1 MAEYRVFTR
10 SWWKENP
17 AYPNGL
23 EPHAGPKRYK
33 RVVFE
38 TEQEARE
45 YAIAWNEANDA
56 GRYSV
61 KMEFESGNFTKGWNA
76 S

>member
-1 MAEYRVFTR
+1 MTQYRVFTR
-10 SWWKENP
+10 SWWRDNP
-17 AYPNGL
+17 KYPNGL
-23 EPHAGPKRYK
+23 EPHAGPKNYK

-45 YAIAWNEANDA
+45 YALAWNEANDA

-61 KMEFESGNFTKGWNA
+61 KMEFESGNYTRHWVA

>member
-1 MAEYRVFTR
+1 MTQYRVFIR

-23 EPHAGPKRYK
+23 EPHAGPKCYK
-33 RVVFE
+33 RPVFE
-38 TEQEARE
+38 TEKEARE
-45 YAIAWNEANDA
+45 YAKAWNAANDP

-61 KMEFESGNFTKGWNA
+61 KMEFESGNFTKGWKA